1 MEIAIKIIIGIVAL
15 FHVYVM
21 WLEMF
26 AWTTKG
32 PKTFKNFEKDLFPKT
47 KALAANQGLY
57 NGFLAAGLI
66 WTFFI
71 CNPEWRFNVSLFFL
85 ICVSVA
91 GIYGALTADKKIFF
105 VQALPALVGIALLV
119 FSQKT
124 CDMKCEV
131 KKENISTGIDPKLDR
146 REVYLID
153 AKGRKLSETFPLYT
167 NNKEDFSDS
176 LFLSVH
182 FKDEFNKTNLLN
194 FFGPSRF
201 ALGNKDA
208 FKVTLNDWGVIYS
221 ENPRMQNYVLL
232 KSKDEKVNSLISL
245 SLVNILKHK
254 KQAVEK
260 ILQNQ
265 QQYPEADLIW

>member
-1 MEIAIKIIIGIVAL
+1 MEIAIKIVIGIVAL

-105 VQALPALVGIALLV
+105 VQALPAMIGITLLLV
-119 FSQKT
+119 SPRK
-124 CDMKCEV
+124 CDEQTDPTHKNKQESS
-131 KKENISTGIDPKLDR
+131 KE
-146 REVYLID
+146 
-153 AKGRKLSETFPLYT
+153 GRKERLTYFYLPGDGRGQIDTISRSEITQKNNKDSLIGLGFVDDVNGKGIGVSLFINERSEPRDGKAIQGYIDGIGKVYDHSITWHNFRILHT
-167 NNKEDFSDS
+167 NNDS
-176 LFLSVH
+176 INRVIS
-182 FKDEFNKTNLLN
+182 
-194 FFGPSRF
+194 
-201 ALGNKDA
+201 LGLA
-208 FKVTLNDWGVIYS
+208 RLITLES
-221 ENPRMQNYVLL
+221 EN
-232 KSKDEKVNSLISL
+232 K
-245 SLVNILKHK
+245 
-254 KQAVEK
+254 
-260 ILQNQ
+260 
-265 QQYPEADLIW
+265 